1 MIGFIGSRSA
11 WKSCRDTHHK
21 PIGTDAPTCLRRAP
35 ARRGTARTRRRTRRD
50 DQWILRR
57 AADGHGSKVHGDV
70 RARASLVVRYYRGVP
85 GMTISTTG
93 RASAY
98 AQDTDE
104 VWLVLLTIAHA
115 NIAPSVRVVNNTEAT
130 TSRSNEYVDQK
141 S

>member
-98 AQDTDE
+98 AQDTDRSE
-104 VWLVLLTIAHA
+104 EHTYELQSLMRTSYAVLCLKKK
-115 NIAPSVRVVNNTEAT
+115 NNTE
-130 TSRSNEYVDQK
+130 
-141 S
+141 